1 MEPNIEKTLLKHQ
14 LKTKELDKKFK
25 NKKNYSNTFRE
36 ISKPIKKTLIAIG
49 AISVLSNITDTD
61 YNLFDYSDYN
71 FSNYIETAN
80 YNIKG
85 QEKTLINNEENKIN
99 FNHKSFKNTIINS
112 IENNKSHIPNPF
124 NNGEEVRLNVFQDSD
139 EFPISTSANYSL
151 FLNTKEGKNIRQA
164 AIMIS
169 GKASYGE
176 YINYS
181 DKTEEYIYNMMGS
194 YGIDKD
200 TTQTYI
206 MLHELMHLS
215 VLLLNNANPDN
226 PQDIIKN
233 EIMADVASFLYM
245 VKSQEMDLFE
255 SIELYQAIIFFRD
268 KGHTEH
274 NDYEHNTQM
283 GLRVAM
289 NHLENDEKFIEK
301 LDYNDIDLYSYV
313 LSEYIV
319 SQTYGSENDLYYK
332 DYIKNAINNIL
343 EEKPVIPIR
352 YNVSK
357 NFQHGFQDK
366 IFEIIDNVNNKGHNT
381 LIKKPKNNTW
391 KLIIVISF

>member
-25 NKKNYSNTFRE
+25 NKKNYSNIFRK
-36 ISKPIKKTLIAIG
+36 ISKPLKKTLIAIG
-49 AISVLSNITDTD
+49 ASSVLLNITDYD
-61 YNLFDYSDYN
+61 

-85 QEKTLINNEENKIN
+85 QEKTLINEQENKAN
-99 FNHKSFKNTIINS
+99 FNHENFKDTILNS
-112 IENNKSHIPNPF
+112 IKNNERYIPNPF
-124 NNGEEVRLNVFQDSD
+124 NDGEKVRLNVFQDNSD
-139 EFPISTSANYSL
+139 FPISTNANYSL
-151 FLNTKEGKNIRQA
+151 FLNTEEGKNIRQA

-176 YINYS
+176 HINYS
-181 DKTEEYIYNMMGS
+181 DTTEEYIHGMIGS
-194 YGIDKD
+194 YGVDRK

-215 VLLLNNANPDN
+215 ILSVNNANPDN
-226 PQDIIKN
+226 PQDTIKN

-255 SIELYQAIIFFRD
+255 SIGLYQAIIYFRD

-274 NDYEHNTQM
+274 NDYDHNTQM

-319 SQTYGSENDLYYK
+319 SQTYGSENDLSYK
-332 DYIKNAINNIL
+332 DYIKNAINNTL

-357 NFQHGFQDK
+357 NFQHGFQDN
-366 IFEIIDNVNNKGHNT
+366 IFEIIDNVNNKGHNI
-381 LIKKPKNNTW
+381 LIKKPKNKT
-391 KLIIVISF
+391 